1 MEYRR
6 LGRTGVWVSEIAL
19 GCAHLGSEP
28 ADENEAINLVHKAI
42 DLGINFIDTANI
54 YVRGRSE
61 EIIGK
66 ALKGIRHQV
75 VLATK
80 VRGMM
85 GEGKNDEG
93 LSRYHIFRQVE
104 ASLRRLQ
111 TDYIDLYQV
120 HWWDEDTP
128 LDETLR
134 ALDDLVRQGK
144 VLYIGCSN
152 FAAWQLCKSLWLSDK
167 NGWACFESN
176 QVRYNLLD
184 RNIEHELIPLCESE
198 GVGILAYS
206 PMGGGF
212 LAKATMPQNPPVIWA
227 RSRKDRQSE
236 GVTEREK
243 RIWQTVNQMAQKYGR
258 PMSHIALAWV
268 LRLPVVSSAIV
279 GASNI
284 AQLEESTKASG
295 FKLENEDITFL
306 NEQSGD

>member
-1 MEYRR
+1 
-6 LGRTGVWVSEIAL
+6 
-19 GCAHLGSEP
+19 
-28 ADENEAINLVHKAI
+28 
-42 DLGINFIDTANI
+42 
-54 YVRGRSE
+54 
-61 EIIGK
+61 
-66 ALKGIRHQV
+66 
-75 VLATK
+75 
-80 VRGMM
+80 
-85 GEGKNDEG
+85 
-93 LSRYHIFRQVE
+93 
-104 ASLRRLQ
+104 
-111 TDYIDLYQV
+111 
-120 HWWDEDTP
+120 
-128 LDETLR
+128 
-134 ALDDLVRQGK
+134 
-144 VLYIGCSN
+144 
-152 FAAWQLCKSLWLSDK
+152 
-167 NGWACFESN
+167 

-184 RNIEHELIPLCESE
+184 KNIEHELIPFCESE